1 MQIAK
6 YVVLGLYVI
15 VCIAL
20 IILATVQ
27 TKETAGASATITGS
41 STNNFFEKNKGRTK
55 EGKLKRWTIIFGVLF
70 IVLAIALQ
78 EKIPEAKIVLVES
91 ITKKTVYLKDV
102 CGCLGLTNVE
112 VINNRAENIVFK
124 NADYITARAVAT
136 IDKIYNFTKT
146 IYSKNTRYLL
156 LKGKSGNEE
165 LQEARKKWTF
175 KVNSFANKYCAD
187 GYLYEIFDLR
197 KIKWK

>member
-70 IVLAIALQ
+70 IVLAIALG
-78 EKIPEAKIVLVES
+78 II
-91 ITKKTVYLKDV
+91 Y
-102 CGCLGLTNVE
+102 
-112 VINNRAENIVFK
+112 VI
-124 NADYITARAVAT
+124 
-136 IDKIYNFTKT
+136 
-146 IYSKNTRYLL
+146 
-156 LKGKSGNEE
+156 
-165 LQEARKKWTF
+165 
-175 KVNSFANKYCAD
+175 
-187 GYLYEIFDLR
+187 
-197 KIKWK
+197 